1 MKLSKKM
8 NKKKSVLGR
17 GLSAILRSPE
27 MDITTKND
35 NNPTIGSTHEIS
47 LENIENNP
55 FQPRKSFNQ
64 DELNE
69 LANSIRELGI
79 IQPITV
85 RKLGYNKYQLISGER
100 RLRACKTLKKETI
113 PCFIRIAND
122 KEMLEMA
129 LIENVQR
136 KNLNPIEIAL
146 SFKRLI
152 DECRLTQEQCSNRV
166 GKERSTITNFLRLLK
181 LPEVIQSGLKQKIIN
196 TGHARALINI
206 KDQESQLNLY
216 QDIITHGFSVREV
229 EQIAR
234 TFSNLK
240 YKETNKKKYIKRIY
254 SSFKEQKQIH
264 EFSKK
269 IGSAVELIKN
279 KTKKGKIIIKF
290 DSEEQLS
297 SILKKINL

>member
-1 MKLSKKM
+1 M

-27 MDITTKND
+27 MDITTKNER
-35 NNPTIGSTHEIS
+35 NNPKIIGSTHEIS
-47 LENIENNP
+47 LENIETNP
-55 FQPRKSFNQ
+55 FQPRNSFNQ
-64 DELNE
+64 DELTE

-100 RLRACKTLKKETI
+100 RLRACKIIEKKTI

-152 DECRLTQEQCSNRV
+152 DECKLTQEQCSNRV
-166 GKERSTITNFLRLLK
+166 GKERSTITNFL
-181 LPEVIQSGLKQKIIN
+181 KI
-196 TGHARALINI
+196 
-206 KDQESQLNLY
+206 
-216 QDIITHGFSVREV
+216 
-229 EQIAR
+229 
-234 TFSNLK
+234 
-240 YKETNKKKYIKRIY
+240 
-254 SSFKEQKQIH
+254 
-264 EFSKK
+264 
-269 IGSAVELIKN
+269 
-279 KTKKGKIIIKF
+279 
-290 DSEEQLS
+290 
-297 SILKKINL
+297 